1 MRLIF
6 LFIFI
11 FLLTSCSN
19 IEFVLKGNDETG
31 NKLFNKTIYTLEGS
45 ELPKIETS
53 LIQSF
58 GIGKESLYLLNII
71 TDEEIVKKSIDTNQV
86 SKKTDY
92 ELKLKYNLY
101 FKKLDCMIFMTEISS
116 RFSFVTKSS
125 GYNFGADESLEKLYE
140 MAIQE
145 NFTKFIQEA
154 SGYLSSNKCKNES

>member
-1 MRLIF
+1 
-6 LFIFI
+6 
-11 FLLTSCSN
+11 
-19 IEFVLKGNDETG
+19 LKGSGERD
-31 NKLFNKTIYTLEGS
+31 NKLYNKTSYTVEGS

-58 GIGKESLYLLNII
+58 GISKENLYLLNI
-71 TDEEIVKKSIDTNQV
+71 TTNEEIVKKSIDTNQV

-92 ELKLKYNLY
+92 EIELKYILY
-101 FKKLDCMIFMTEISS
+101 FKQIDCVIFKTNISS

-145 NFTKFIQEA
+145 NFTRFIQEA
-154 SGYLSSNKCKNES
+154 SGYLTSNKCINES

>member
-1 MRLIF
+1 MKSIF
-6 LFIFI
+6 LFIII

-19 IEFVLKGNDETG
+19 IDFVLKGNDEID
-31 NKLFNKTIYTLEGS
+31 NKLYNKTIYTVIGS

-58 GIGKESLYLLNII
+58 GIGKESLYLLNI
-71 TDEEIVKKSIDTNQV
+71 TADEEIVKKSIDTNQV

-92 ELKLKYNLY
+92 EVKLKYNLY
-101 FKKLDCMIFMTEISS
+101 FKKLDCMIFKTDISS

-140 MAIQE
+140 MAIEE
-145 NFTKFIQEA
+145 NLTRFIQEA
-154 SGYLSSNKCKNES
+154 SGYLTSNSCINES

>member
-1 MRLIF
+1 MKSIF
-6 LFIFI
+6 LFIII

-19 IEFVLKGNDETG
+19 IDFVLKGNDEID
-31 NKLFNKTIYTLEGS
+31 NKLYNKTIYTVIGS

-58 GIGKESLYLLNII
+58 GVGKESLYLLNI
-71 TDEEIVKKSIDTNQV
+71 TADEEIVKKSIDTNQV

-92 ELKLKYNLY
+92 EVKLKYNLY
-101 FKKLDCMIFMTEISS
+101 FKKLDCMIFKTDISS

-140 MAIQE
+140 MALEE
-145 NFTKFIQEA
+145 NLTRFIQEA
-154 SGYLSSNKCKNES
+154 SGYLTSNSCINES

>member
-1 MRLIF
+1 MKSIF
-6 LFIFI
+6 LFIII

-19 IEFVLKGNDETG
+19 IDFVLKGNDEID
-31 NKLFNKTIYTLEGS
+31 NKLYNKTIYTVIGS

-58 GIGKESLYLLNII
+58 GIGTESLYLLNI
-71 TDEEIVKKSIDTNQV
+71 TADEEIVKKSIDTNQV

-92 ELKLKYNLY
+92 EVKLKYNLY
-101 FKKLDCMIFMTEISS
+101 FKKLDCMIFKTDISS

-140 MAIQE
+140 MAIKE
-145 NFTKFIQEA
+145 NLTRFIQEA
-154 SGYLSSNKCKNES
+154 SGYLTSNSCINES

>member
-1 MRLIF
+1 MKSIF
-6 LFIFI
+6 LFIII

-19 IEFVLKGNDETG
+19 IDFVLKGNDEID
-31 NKLFNKTIYTLEGS
+31 NKLYNKTIYTVMGS

-58 GIGKESLYLLNII
+58 GIGKESLYLLNI
-71 TDEEIVKKSIDTNQV
+71 TADEEIVKKSIDTNQV

-92 ELKLKYNLY
+92 EVKLKYNLY
-101 FKKLDCMIFMTEISS
+101 FKKLDCMIFKTDISS

-140 MAIQE
+140 MAIKE
-145 NFTKFIQEA
+145 NLTRFIQEA
-154 SGYLSSNKCKNES
+154 SGYLTSNSCINES

>member
-1 MRLIF
+1 MKSIF
-6 LFIFI
+6 LFIII

-19 IEFVLKGNDETG
+19 IDFVLKGNDEID
-31 NKLFNKTIYTLEGS
+31 NKLYNKTIYTVIGS

-58 GIGKESLYLLNII
+58 GVGKESLYLLNI
-71 TDEEIVKKSIDTNQV
+71 TADEEIVKKSIDTNQV

-92 ELKLKYNLY
+92 EVKLKYNLY
-101 FKKLDCMIFMTEISS
+101 FKKLDCMIFKTDISS

-140 MAIQE
+140 MAIKE
-145 NFTKFIQEA
+145 NLTRFIQEA
-154 SGYLSSNKCKNES
+154 SGYLTSNSCINES

>member
-1 MRLIF
+1 MKSIF
-6 LFIFI
+6 LFIII

-19 IEFVLKGNDETG
+19 IDFVLKGNDEID
-31 NKLFNKTIYTLEGS
+31 NKLYNKTIYTVIGS

-58 GIGKESLYLLNII
+58 GVGKESLYLLNI
-71 TDEEIVKKSIDTNQV
+71 TADEEIVKKSIDTNQV

-92 ELKLKYNLY
+92 EVKLKYNLY
-101 FKKLDCMIFMTEISS
+101 FKKLDCMIFKTDISS

-140 MAIQE
+140 MAIEE
-145 NFTKFIQEA
+145 NLTRFIQEA
-154 SGYLSSNKCKNES
+154 SGYLTSNNCINES

>member
-1 MRLIF
+1 MKSIF
-6 LFIFI
+6 LFIII

-19 IEFVLKGNDETG
+19 IDFILKGNDEID
-31 NKLFNKTIYTLEGS
+31 NKLYNKTIYTVIGS

-58 GIGKESLYLLNII
+58 GVGKESLYLLNI
-71 TDEEIVKKSIDTNQV
+71 TADEEIVKKSIDTNQV

-92 ELKLKYNLY
+92 EVKLKYNLY
-101 FKKLDCMIFMTEISS
+101 FKKLDCMIFKTDISS

-140 MAIQE
+140 MAIEE
-145 NFTKFIQEA
+145 NLTRFIQEA
-154 SGYLSSNKCKNES
+154 SGYLTSNSCINES

>member
-1 MRLIF
+1 MKSIF
-6 LFIFI
+6 LFIII

-19 IEFVLKGNDETG
+19 IDFVLKGNDEID
-31 NKLFNKTIYTLEGS
+31 NKLYNKTIYTVIGS

-58 GIGKESLYLLNII
+58 GIGKESLYLLNI
-71 TDEEIVKKSIDTNQV
+71 TADEEIVKKSIDTNQV

-92 ELKLKYNLY
+92 EVKLKYNLY
-101 FKKLDCMIFMTEISS
+101 FKKLDCMIFKTDISS

-140 MAIQE
+140 MAIKE
-145 NFTKFIQEA
+145 NLTRFIQEA
-154 SGYLSSNKCKNES
+154 SGYLTSNSCINES